1 MKYDISAL
9 GNALVDT
16 QYMVDHS
23 FLNEIGLEADSMT
36 LASAEEHAPIIK
48 KLEEMGVNS
57 VSDCGGS
64 ATNSLVAAA
73 NYGSSCHHVCRVAD
87 DVDGKKYLDSL
98 QIAGVKHIGVSKEES
113 DMPTGKCLIFVTP
126 DAKRTMSSMLG
137 ISAFLGPKD
146 IDYDA
151 VQNSKIFY
159 IEGYMVT
166 SDENFNAVTSVLKNI
181 DNEKTLKALSLSD
194 AGIVHGFRD
203 KFKEIE
209 SYGIDM
215 VFCNDDEAI
224 AFAGTE
230 SLEEAIEFYKKVLL
244 HNPENDYVKFNLF
257 INLNIINKGPIYT
270 REVFIKNQNL
280 IKLFPN
286 NRTLLLKYYNLAKI
300 LKYND
305 WIEFFDILLF
315 NQKESKN
322 YLLDLNVKTKDNNL
336 KKLIKLYI

>member
-224 AFAGTE
+224 AFAGAE
-230 SLEEAIEFYKKVLL
+230 SLEEAIEFYK
-244 HNPENDYVKFNLF
+244 
-257 INLNIINKGPIYT
+257 
-270 REVFIKNQNL
+270 
-280 IKLFPN
+280 
-286 NRTLLLKYYNLAKI
+286 
-300 LKYND
+300 
-305 WIEFFDILLF
+305 
-315 NQKESKN
+315 NQKYMIAITKGSEGSVVIKDGDEIFSPAIKIDPLDTNGAGDMFAGSFMHAYLNGNDIEACAEFSNYASSKVVQTFGPRLTPKGYEEVSN
-322 YLLDLNVKTKDNNL
+322 
-336 KKLIKLYI
+336 KLRKS

>member
-16 QYMVDHS
+16 QYMVDHE
-23 FLNEIGLEADSMT
+23 FLSEIGLEADSMT
-36 LASAEEHAPIIK
+36 LATPEEHAPIIK
-48 KLEEMGVNS
+48 KLEEIGAES

-73 NYGSSCHHVCRVAD
+73 NYGSNCHHVCRVAD
-87 DVDGKKYLDSL
+87 DRDGNKYLESL

-113 DMPTGKCLIFVTP
+113 DLPTGKCLIFVTP

-166 SDENFNAVTSVLKNI
+166 SNENFSAVTSVLENI
-181 DNEKTLKALSLSD
+181 GGETLKALSLSD
-194 AGIVHGFRD
+194 AGIVNGFKD

-209 SYGIDM
+209 SFGIDM
-215 VFCNDDEAI
+215 IFCNDDEAV

-230 SLEEAIEFYKKVLL
+230 NLEKAIEFYKNQSYMIAITKGSEGSIIIKDGQEIFSPAVSITPVDTNGAGDMYAGSFMHAYLKGHSLQECAEFSNYASSKVVETFGPRLT
-244 HNPENDYVKFNLF
+244 PDGYAAVS
-257 INLNIINKGPIYT
+257 NKL
-270 REVFIKNQNL
+270 RK
-280 IKLFPN
+280 
-286 NRTLLLKYYNLAKI
+286 
-300 LKYND
+300 
-305 WIEFFDILLF
+305 
-315 NQKESKN
+315 S
-322 YLLDLNVKTKDNNL
+322 
-336 KKLIKLYI
+336 